1 MASTTDPHDGS
12 AVDGTDLEWDVQAD
26 EEAAD
31 LAARPRLPR
40 GRILGWWAVGAVFFV
55 IAASFATWRIMSV
68 ANEQVTAT
76 VVGFKV
82 VDERTTTIS
91 FDVTKPPEVTV
102 VCTVHAQNI
111 KKALVGSAQV
121 TVPPSTERT
130 TNHQVA
136 IKTTTGA
143 VAALVQDCMRQ

>member
-1 MASTTDPHDGS
+1 MASPTPTDGPE
-12 AVDGTDLEWDVQAD
+12 AEWDVLAD

-40 GRILGWWAVGAVFFV
+40 GRVLRWWLVGVAFLVVAAAV
-55 IAASFATWRIMSV
+55 ASWRVLSV
-68 ANEQVTAT
+68 ADEQVTAT

-91 FDVTKPPEVTV
+91 FDVTKPPSVTV
-102 VCTVHAQNI
+102 VCTVHAQNL

-130 TNHQVA
+130 TNQQVA

-143 VAALVQDCMRQ
+143 VAALVQDCIRQ